1 MLQTEKMPTLV
12 WINGT
17 VEDATSNLR
26 ADDLAGLRGDGSDFA
41 SMYYGAGKLN
51 LLPADL
57 GDILLA
63 MHRGASCSAIRNR
76 S

>member
-26 ADDLAGLRGDGSDFA
+26 ADDLARLRDGGIDFA
-41 SMYYGAGKLN
+41 SMYYGAVGLVS
-51 LLPADL
+51 PPPDL

-63 MHRGASCSAIRNR
+63 MHEARTC
-76 S
+76 

>member
-17 VEDATSNLR
+17 TEDVTPNLS
-26 ADDLAGLRGDGSDFA
+26 ADDLTVLGNSRVDFA
-41 SMYYGAGKLN
+41 SMYYGAGKLD